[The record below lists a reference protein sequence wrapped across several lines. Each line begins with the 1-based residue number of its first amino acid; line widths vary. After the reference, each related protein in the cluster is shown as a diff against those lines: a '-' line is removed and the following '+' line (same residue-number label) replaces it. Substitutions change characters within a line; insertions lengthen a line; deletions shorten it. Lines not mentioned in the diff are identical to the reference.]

1 MLVVLA
7 AGTGLS
13 LWRADALTTATA
25 FRALLTGLFGLVLFQ
40 FTVGN
45 VWGYAVEY
53 YNAGGS
59 WTDPPF
65 LAPFVVAVLGG
76 GAAAVREGSVAV
88 GAWVAFW
95 LFVVAAAVL
104 AVGAWLVVGYREAAG

>member
-1 MLVVLA
+1 MLVVLV
-7 AGTGLS
+7 AGTGVS
-13 LWRADALTTATA
+13 LWRTDALTAVTAV
-25 FRALLTGLFGLVLFQ
+25 RALVAGLFGLVLFQ

-53 YNAGGS
+53 HNAGGS

-65 LAPFVVAVLGG
+65 LAPFVLAGVGG
-76 GAAAVREGSVAV
+76 GVAAVVEGSVAV

-95 LFVVAAAVL
+95 LFVVAAA
-104 AVGAWLVVGYREAAG
+104 AVTAGAWLVVGYRDAAG